1 MNLAGV
7 VSSQSRAVVVL
18 VALLCAA
25 GLYAAVQL
33 PVAIFPQTDFPRV
46 VIIMDDGVVP
56 AQQVLVSVTR
66 PIEEAMNGIPGVVR
80 IRSTTQRGG
89 CDVSIFFDWK
99 VDILESLQLVQG
111 RLAQMVASLP
121 PTASIRRVE
130 RLTFAVFPVA
140 GYSLTSDQRDPA
152 SLRDLATY
160 VVRPRLTRLAGIA
173 AVAVAGGQKREFHVT
188 VDPGRLVARGVSL
201 EQVVDGVNKANIIA
215 SPGLVEENHQLELTV
230 VSGQAKKPEELNSI
244 VVAVVNN
251 SPVTLADIAT
261 VGEGVAPNYTIV
273 TADGH
278 PAVLLNIT
286 RQPDANTVEVVDL
299 VKAEL
304 ASLQSQLPKD
314 VKVAPYYDQSLLVRA
329 SINSV
334 RDSILIGLLLSVAI
348 LYGFLRNAGTTFVA
362 ILVIPVT
369 ILATFLAMWLAGLSF
384 DLMTLGGVAAA
395 IGLVIDDA
403 IVVVENIYT
412 HRARGESRHDAVQ
425 RAVSEI
431 TIPIIGSTVTPVVV
445 FLPLTL
451 LTGVTGVFFRS
462 LALTM
467 AVALLTSL
475 VLALTFT
482 PVLAERFIKVKR
494 RPVAEEDSLS
504 GAELEGE
511 LAAEEHEESREQ
523 GRLLRAIVRRYEW
536 LLGKA
541 LDNRAAVIL
550 VCVGV
555 VVLSYFAY
563 RNLGSEFLP
572 EFDEGAFVLDYFTP
586 PGTSLVETDRILKHV
601 EAMLKDPK
609 REVESYSR
617 RTGLQLGLFITE
629 PNTGDFLVKLKPDR
643 KHSTEEVKD
652 DLRKEI
658 ASTEPAL
665 DRVELPGILGDLI
678 GDLTG
683 APQPIEIKLFSDDAK
698 ALHQKAAEIEEV
710 IKKIPGIVD
719 TFNGVTVS
727 GPAITF
733 KVDPQRA
740 AQLGVNATDVANTV
754 TTAMTGDATSVIIEQ
769 ERQINVRVVLPKESR
784 ASLDA
789 LRALPIRSPAKNTL
803 FRLDQVADIEYD
815 KGQTEIA
822 RDGLRQTVAVTARL
836 EGIDLGSAISSIRAK
851 LAKEVK
857 LPPGMTLEYGGLYHE
872 QQSSFREMTL
882 ALGLAVVL
890 VFITL
895 LIEFRSFSHPAA
907 IVTGAVLA
915 LSGVLAALLI
925 THTTL
930 NVVSYMGMIMVVGIV
945 AKNGILMLDAV
956 EDHLTAGDTLR
967 DALLRSGRRRFRPV
981 LMTSLAAMLGMMPL
995 ALALGQGAEMLQ
1007 ALAIAVIGG
1016 LMVAL
1021 LLSLVV
1027 TPSVYAM
1034 LRRRRSG

>member
-1 MNLAGV
+1 VSLARV
-7 VSSQSRAVVVL
+7 VSSQSRAVLVL
-18 VALLCAA
+18 VGLLCAA
-25 GLYAAVQL
+25 GVYAALQL

-46 VIIMDDGVVP
+46 VIIIDDGVVP
-56 AQQVLVSVTR
+56 APQVLVSVTR

-89 CDVSIFFDWK
+89 CDINLFFDWK
-99 VDILESLQLVQG
+99 VDILESLQMVQE
-111 RLAQMVASLP
+111 RLAQMAASLP
-121 PTASIRRVE
+121 PGASIRRID

-140 GYSLTSDQRDPA
+140 GYSMISDGRDPA

-160 VVRPRLTRLAGIA
+160 VVRPRLTRLPGVA
-173 AVAVAGGQKREFHVT
+173 AVAVAGGETREFHVT
-188 VDPGRLVARGVSL
+188 VDPTRLVARGVSL
-201 EQVVDGVNKANIIA
+201 EQVVDAVNKANVVA
-215 SPGLVEENHQLELTV
+215 SPGLIEENHQLELAL
-230 VSGQAKKPEELNSI
+230 VSGQAKKPEELSPI
-244 VVAVVNN
+244 VIAVVNN
-251 SPVTLADIAT
+251 APVTLADVAII
-261 VGEGVAPNYTIV
+261 GEGVAPNYTKV

-286 RQPDANTVEVVDL
+286 RQPDANTVDVVDE

-304 ASLQSQLPKD
+304 AAIRAQLPKD

-329 SINSV
+329 SITSV
-334 RDSILIGLLLSVAI
+334 RDSIVIGLLLSIAI

-369 ILATFLAMWLAGLSF
+369 VLATFLAMWLAGLSF

-475 VLALTFT
+475 VLALSFT
-482 PVLAERFIKVKR
+482 PVLAERFIQPKPR
-494 RPVAEEDSLS
+494 RAGEEDSLA
-504 GAELEGE
+504 GLELEGDH
-511 LAAEEHEESREQ
+511 AAEEREERREQ
-523 GRLLRAIVRRYEW
+523 GKLLSWIVVRYEW
-536 LLGKA
+536 LLGQA
-541 LDNRAAVIL
+541 LDHRAVVMVGCVAVLAVSYL
-550 VCVGV
+550 V
-555 VVLSYFAY
+555 YQ
-563 RNLGSEFLP
+563 NLGSEFLP

-586 PGTSLVETDRILKHV
+586 AGTSLAETDRILKHV
-601 EAMLKDPK
+601 EDMLKNTP
-609 REVESYSR
+609 EVESYSR

-629 PNTGDFLVKLKPDR
+629 PNTGDFLVKLRPDR
-643 KHSTEEVKD
+643 KRTTEEVKI
-652 DLRKEI
+652 DLGKEI
-658 ASTEPAL
+658 ASKEPGL
-665 DRVELPGILGDLI
+665 DRVELPGILADLI
-678 GDLTG
+678 GDLTSE
-683 APQPIEIKLFSDDAK
+683 PHPVEIKLFSEDAK
-698 ALHQKAAEIEEV
+698 ALQQKAAEIEEV
-710 IKKIPGIVD
+710 IKKIPGVVE
-719 TFNGVTVS
+719 TFNGVTIS

-733 KVDPQRA
+733 KIDPQRA

-754 TTAMTGDATSVIIEQ
+754 TTAMTGDASSVILQQDRLIT
-769 ERQINVRVVLPKESR
+769 VRVVLPKEWR
-784 ASLDA
+784 ESLDA
-789 LRALPIRSPAKNTL
+789 LRGLQIRSPVKNTL
-803 FRLDQVADIEYD
+803 FRLEQVADVEYD
-815 KGQTEIA
+815 KGQAEIA
-822 RDGLRQTVAVTARL
+822 RDGLRQTVGVTARL
-836 EGIDLGSAISSIRAK
+836 EGLDLGSAINTIQAT
-851 LAKEVK
+851 LAKDVK
-857 LPPGMTLEYGGLYHE
+857 LPPGMTLEYGGLYRE
-872 QQSSFREMTL
+872 QQASFREMTM
-882 ALGLAVVL
+882 ALGLAIVL

-895 LIEFRSFSHPAA
+895 LIEFRSFAHPAA
-907 IVTGAVLA
+907 IVTGAILA
-915 LSGVLAALLI
+915 LSGVLVALLI

-956 EDHLTAGDTLR
+956 EDHLSEGDTLR
-967 DALLRSGRRRFRPV
+967 EALLRSGRRRFRPV

-995 ALALGQGAEMLQ
+995 ALALGEGAEMLQ

-1027 TPSVYAM
+1027 TPTVYAM
-1034 LRRRRSG
+1034 LKGKFPRG